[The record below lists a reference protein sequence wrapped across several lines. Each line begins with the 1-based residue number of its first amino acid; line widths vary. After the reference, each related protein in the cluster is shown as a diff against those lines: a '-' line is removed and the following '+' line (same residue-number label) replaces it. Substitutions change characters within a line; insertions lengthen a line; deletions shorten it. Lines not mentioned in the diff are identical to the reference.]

1 MDKKA
6 FLQIFKD
13 SDEYMISN
21 LWNDI
26 ELAEEIEVPI
36 FTKEFYPPN
45 IWSFLEK
52 NNINGLKFICKGL
65 NSYSE
70 KKLIMIAPKD
80 YDVSFMEFPLVYF
93 KINGENKFRE
103 LLHKDFLGTIM
114 SLGIKR
120 EIMGDLIVK
129 NNICFG
135 VIIDEKY
142 GIINKEIT
150 KIGNV
155 PVKIEEILQN
165 EIPES
170 EFKIENH
177 LLSSLRI
184 DSFVSAVTGLSRQKS
199 VEEIEKGNV
208 LLNYNLEK
216 NKSTEIKEGDILT
229 IKKYGKF
236 KFYEIKGESK
246 KNKIRINVKK
256 FV

>member
-13 SDEYMISN
+13 SDEYIISN

-70 KKLIMIAPKD
+70 KKLVMIAPKD

-216 NKSTEIKEGDILT
+216 NKSTEIKEGYILT

>member
-52 NNINGLKFICKGL
+52 NNISGLKFICKGL

-80 YDVSFMEFPLVYF
+80 YDVPFMEFPLVYF

>member
-13 SDEYMISN
+13 SDEYIISN

-70 KKLIMIAPKD
+70 KKLVMIAPKD

>member
-170 EFKIENH
+170 EFKTENY

-236 KFYEIKGESK
+236 KFCEIKGESK

>member
-70 KKLIMIAPKD
+70 KKLVMIAPKD